1 MSSSPIT
8 IQISDIDTSSA
19 YGFIIN
25 GANADV
31 KALATLNQ
39 LHNKG
44 LIKKAPFATI
54 EVGNYSAFYPRIW
67 NECRTMTPEKYQWLL
82 KKIEHY
88 KYLDARKK
96 ADEEHRQRK
105 LELKNKGS

>member
-54 EVGNYSAFYPRIW
+54 EVGNYSAFYPRSW
-67 NECRTMTPEKYQWLL
+67 KGCSKVSPEKHEWCQEKLKEYD
-82 KKIEHY
+82 KKI
-88 KYLDARKK
+88 
-96 ADEEHRQRK
+96 
-105 LELKNKGS
+105 KGS